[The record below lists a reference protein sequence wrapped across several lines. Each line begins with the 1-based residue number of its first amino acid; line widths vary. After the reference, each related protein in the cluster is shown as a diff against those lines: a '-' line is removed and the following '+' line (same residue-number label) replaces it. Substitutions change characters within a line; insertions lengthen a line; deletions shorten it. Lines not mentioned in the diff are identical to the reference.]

1 MLVRESMMNRTTF
14 NLYGLLIIIIEML
27 AVFFVVGSIENRYY
41 EAIVIFL
48 ILLIGNLFIQL
59 SVKGND
65 RR

>member
-1 MLVRESMMNRTTF
+1 MMNKTTF

-27 AVFFVVGSIENRYY
+27 AVFFVVRSIENRYY

>member
-1 MLVRESMMNRTTF
+1 MLVRESMMNKTTF

-27 AVFFVVGSIENRYY
+27 AVFFVVRSIENRYY

>member
-1 MLVRESMMNRTTF
+1 MKKAKF
-14 NLYGLLIIIIEML
+14 NLYGLLIVILEML
-27 AVFFVVGSIENRYY
+27 AVFFVVGNIDNRYH

-59 SVKGND
+59 SVKYND